1 MHDLHDMFYFERKK
15 TFMHIL
21 TVFVC
26 GYLPAAMFIFFL
38 AYFFFFFWGGGGML
52 ANFFFSQNAPS

>member
-1 MHDLHDMFYFERKK
+1 MHGLHDMFYFERKK

-26 GYLPAAMFIFFL
+26 GYLPAAMFNVNQRICNQL
-38 AYFFFFFWGGGGML
+38 VES
-52 ANFFFSQNAPS
+52 NIN

>member
-1 MHDLHDMFYFERKK
+1 MHGLHDMFYFERKK

-38 AYFFFFFWGGGGML
+38 AYFSTVFFFFLGGGGGGI
-52 ANFFFSQNAPS
+52 FS

>member
-1 MHDLHDMFYFERKK
+1 MHGLHDMFYFERKK

-38 AYFFFFFWGGGGML
+38 AYFSTVFFFFWGGGGGGGVC
-52 ANFFFSQNAPS
+52 

>member
-1 MHDLHDMFYFERKK
+1 MHGLHDMFYFERKK

-38 AYFFFFFWGGGGML
+38 AYFSTVFFFFFWGGGEDV
-52 ANFFFSQNAPS
+52 S